1 MQVGA
6 KKLNVLAMSLGI
18 EPLVTALEAVLSIK
32 KATLPC
38 TLWVKEFK
46 FRSVL
51 LEHIAVKHMKNELM
65 TDYPECFANKQ
76 V

>member
-1 MQVGA
+1 MQAGA
-6 KKLNVLAMSLGI
+6 KKLYVLAMSMGI
-18 EPLVTALEAVLSIK
+18 APLVTALEAVISIQ

-38 TLWVKEFK
+38 TICAKEFK

-51 LEHIAVKHMKNELM
+51 LEHIAVKHMKQELM
-65 TDYPECFANKQ
+65 TDYAECFANKQ

>member
-38 TLWVKEFK
+38 TICEQEFK
-46 FRSVL
+46 FRSFL
-51 LEHIAVKHMKNELM
+51 LEHIAVKHMKNELI
-65 TDYPECFANKQ
+65 TDYSECFANKQ

>member
-6 KKLNVLAMSLGI
+6 KKLNVLAMTLGI
-18 EPLVTALEAVLSIK
+18 EPLVAAFEAVLSIK

-38 TLWVKEFK
+38 TICEKEFK

-51 LEHIAVKHMKNELM
+51 LEHIADKQMKHELM
-65 TDYPECFANKQ
+65 TDYAECFANKQ